1 MKSKRWLLLLSLAFA
16 GILLAACAS
25 SRQTSASMEMM
36 SDKGMDNVESLPMS
50 ASRGVEAAPNDF
62 SASVPDVS
70 QRLVIRNANLD
81 VVVDDPSK
89 AADEI
94 ARLAKEMGGFVVS
107 AEVSEREDS
116 TGTRL
121 LYGHITIRVPAEK
134 FDDAVAQICQL
145 AQRVDRKV
153 ITGQDVTEEYVDLK
167 SRLRNLEATRD
178 QLQRIMDDA
187 VNTQDVLSVY
197 RELTQVQGEI
207 EQVKGRIKYLETS
220 SAMSAISVDLT
231 PAAAANPFTVGNWQ
245 PTGVAKEALLA
256 LMRTTRGII
265 NVVIW
270 LVLYILPTFFLLAL
284 LVLLVVWPLRWLW
297 RWFYTT
303 WLKKPLTAKSKA
315 ASSQDAS
322 KSPSR
327 VPPPRDAQNKDK
339 DAAS

>member
-1 MKSKRWLLLLSLAFA
+1 MKFKRWLLLLSLALA

-25 SRQTSASMEMM
+25 SRQTSVSMDTMD
-36 SDKGMDNVESLPMS
+36 DKGMGNVEGLSMP

-62 SASVPDVS
+62 SASVPEVS

-94 ARLAKEMGGFVVS
+94 TLLAKEMGGFVVS
-107 AEVSEREDS
+107 AEVSEREDN
-116 TGTRL
+116 TGTRM

-145 AQRVDRKV
+145 VQRVDRKV

-187 VNTQDVLSVY
+187 ANTQDVLSVY
-197 RELTQVQGEI
+197 RELSQVQGEI

-220 SAMSAISVDLT
+220 SAMSAISVNLI
-231 PAAAANPFTVGNWQ
+231 PAAAANPFTVGKWQ

-256 LMRTTRGII
+256 LMHTTRGII

-270 LVLYILPTFFLLAL
+270 IVLYILPTLFLI
-284 LVLLVVWPLRWLW
+284 VLLVALMVWPLRWLW
-297 RWFYTT
+297 RK
-303 WLKKPLTAKSKA
+303 WLKKPLAANAK
-315 ASSQDAS
+315 ASTSQDAS
-322 KSPSR
+322 KSSSR
-327 VPPPRDAQNKDK
+327 VPPPRNAQNKDK
-339 DAAS
+339 DTLS